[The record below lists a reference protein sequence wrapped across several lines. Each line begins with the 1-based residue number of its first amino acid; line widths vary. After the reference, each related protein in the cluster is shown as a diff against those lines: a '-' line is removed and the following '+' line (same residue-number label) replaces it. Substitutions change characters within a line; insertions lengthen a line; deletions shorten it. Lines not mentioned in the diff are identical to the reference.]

1 MTINK
6 SKHNTFIRI
15 VKSYIP
21 IWFAFWLIF
30 CGCSQQSW
38 QMAAINDE
46 ADAYLSLEKHRWQ
59 FWLTLGFIALLG
71 VSATNFVVYFLYKQR
86 NEKRKFARLYE
97 QTSEEQL
104 EAKRV
109 SHLLRQSLSKKDVP
123 KRLLEEKE
131 EQVQQLEEVVSALQR
146 QIWTSKD
153 FMLHQQLSEVEIIQK
168 LHEIASPY
176 IKNKELGAVKARAA
190 TQEEWAVL
198 EETLMAIHPQFFLF
212 LQKHKLSDLK
222 TKVCILSYLGFN
234 NTEIATL
241 SGANQ
246 GSITNARTAIA
257 RDLFNLSSARELN
270 RYLNE
275 LGTSE

>member
-6 SKHNTFIRI
+6 STHTKLIRI
-15 VKSYIP
+15 VKSHTPLCLAIC
-21 IWFAFWLIF
+21 LIL
-30 CGCSQQSW
+30 CGCIQRSR
-38 QMAAINDE
+38 QMAAILDE
-46 ADAYLSLEKHRWQ
+46 ADAHLSLDKQRWQ
-59 FWLTLGFIALLG
+59 FWLALAFIALLG
-71 VSATNFVVYFLYKQR
+71 VAATNFVVYFLYKQR
-86 NEKRKFARLYE
+86 NEKREFARLYK
-97 QTSEEQL
+97 QTSEELL

-109 SHLLRQSLSKKDVP
+109 SHLLRQAMAKKDVT
-123 KRLLEEKE
+123 KRQLEEKE
-131 EQVQQLEEVVSALQR
+131 EQVQQLEKVVSELQR

-153 FMLHQQLSEVEIIQK
+153 FILHQQLSEAAIIQK

-176 IKNKELGAVKARAA
+176 IKDKELGAAKARAA
-190 TQEEWAVL
+190 TQEEWTVL
-198 EETLMAIHPQFFLF
+198 EETLMAIHPHFFLF

-222 TKVCILSYLGFN
+222 AKVCILSYLGYN

-275 LGTSE
+275 LGTSK